1 MYKRQVDSIV
11 VGNFVG
17 KEALAAVGTTDSIIN
32 TFIGFF
38 SGLATGSGTVSYT
51 HLSQGFDRGLA
62 AGEAIRRNALNPN
75 LNTNAED
82 NTLAYA
88 AA

>member
-1 MYKRQVDSIV
+1 MYTND
-11 VGNFVG
+11 
-17 KEALAAVGTTDSIIN
+17 
-32 TFIGFF
+32 
-38 SGLATGSGTVSYT
+38 TVYNCIWG
-51 HLSQGFDRGLA
+51 SQGFDRGLA

-75 LNTNAED
+75 LKINAED

>member
-1 MYKRQVDSIV
+1 MIV
-11 VGNFVG
+11 EVQGM
-17 KEALAAVGTTDSIIN
+17 
-32 TFIGFF
+32 GFWTR
-38 SGLATGSGTVSYT
+38 GG
-51 HLSQGFDRGLA
+51 SQGFDRGLA

-88 AA
+88 TA